1 MKVPSREGFGEV
13 AVEGFSYD
21 PGKVKVEYWT
31 CCLVQQENTSGQYY
45 HVQVKLSDPKRWNP
59 VKTYLAE
66 RYGIC
71 VHFSES
77 SATYYAAFKYISK
90 TDKNVYESPN
100 HPDLKEVDSPKTKKC
115 INAYR
120 ETCRKNKSV
129 ERKKAPANEA
139 KHPKVKILRNLEV
152 SDFIVSK
159 NVKTDTEPFAQGSM
173 QKEAD
178 KKELAN
184 FVMSRSSKALQDLI
198 TNLRKMNG
206 AVEELLYLV
215 WKPSTRLQIISVCN
229 TAKEHGFSLPLRF

>member
-1 MKVPSREGFGEV
+1 MDSDNEMNDFRVNRHIYLITYSKADLPKIPSREGFGEV
-13 AVEGFSYD
+13 VVEGFSYD
-21 PGKVKVEYWT
+21 PGKVKVKYWT
-31 CCLVQQENTSGQYY
+31 CSLGQHENTSGQHY

-66 RYGIC
+66 RYGVC

-115 INAYR
+115 INAHR

-139 KHPKVKILRNLEV
+139 KHPKVKALRNLEV

-159 NVKTDTEPFAQGSM
+159 NVKTDKEPFAQDST

-198 TNLRKMNG
+198 TNLQKMNG
-206 AVEELLYLV
+206 TVEEL
-215 WKPSTRLQIISVCN
+215 
-229 TAKEHGFSLPLRF
+229 